1 MVTNQS
7 KDIYSVTLTLCDFVP
22 VLNTL
27 LHKSSDLPEFNQ
39 THNAVFILVQ
49 TFALHVHNILF

>member
-39 THNAVFILVQ
+39 THNAAKFSS
-49 TFALHVHNILF
+49 